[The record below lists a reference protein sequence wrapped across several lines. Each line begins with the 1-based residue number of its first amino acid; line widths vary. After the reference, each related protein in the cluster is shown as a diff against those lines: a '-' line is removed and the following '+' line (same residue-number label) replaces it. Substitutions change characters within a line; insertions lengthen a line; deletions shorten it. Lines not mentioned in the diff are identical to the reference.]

1 MRKLFV
7 LTGIVL
13 YCSQVFAGG
22 LLTNGNQSSQYIR
35 MLSRNASTDVD
46 AVYFNPA
53 GLMMMENG
61 FYFALQNQS
70 LYQYKTVESTFP
82 SLNSGKYDG
91 LLSAPVFPTAYAVYK
106 NDRFAFSLGFGPN
119 SGGGSATFNR
129 GLPSFENQISTLVPS
144 LAGLSQLG
152 LNVTKYNTDIYFKGT
167 SVFWGIQGG
176 ASFKV
181 NKVLSVYAGARYVP
195 ATNKYSGYIKNI
207 QLDVNGQYTSAAPFL
222 TGTATQMQ
230 GLAAQASGAAIL
242 ASGAAAEVQP
252 LITNGAGSF
261 TIAQVEGAGYLS
273 AANAAQLQQGLAQLG
288 LSQAQ
293 ISQMNISQV
302 QGAFSAGAAT
312 LNGEAAALNSQATTL
327 NGTAAQ
333 LADKNV
339 DVTQTGSGI
348 TPILGVNIS
357 PAKGLNIGIKY
368 EFMTKLTLTNSTKV
382 DNTNLFPNN
391 AKTGSDLPSILSIGA
406 DYKISKLTLSLSF
419 NSYDDKGVD
428 WGTNIYGEQRT
439 IAHNTWESAL
449 GAQYQ
454 LTRKFAVSAG
464 YLRTVMGVTPQF
476 QSDFSFINNGANT
489 FACGI
494 QWKPTPKI
502 TVDAGGLYTGYSTD
516 RKTFPGGSDINTT
529 GIAYTESYTKHNIGF
544 TVGLAYHIG
553 KM

>member
-1 MRKLFV
+1 MRKLIVF
-7 LTGIVL
+7 TGIL
-13 YCSQVFAGG
+13 WYCSQVFAGG

-82 SLNSGKYDG
+82 LLNNGKYDG

-119 SGGGSATFNR
+119 SGGGSATFSR
-129 GLPSFENQISTLVPS
+129 GLPSFEIPISTLVP
-144 LAGLSQLG
+144 GLSGLG
-152 LNVTKYNTDIYFKGT
+152 ALGMNVQNYNADLYFNGK
-167 SVFWGIQGG
+167 SVYWGIQGG

-181 NKVLSVYAGARYVP
+181 NKIFSVYLGARYVP
-195 ATNKYSGYIKNI
+195 ATNKYNGYIRNI
-207 QLDVNGQYTSAAPFL
+207 QLNVNGQYSNAATFL
-222 TGTATQMQ
+222 TGTAVPALQ
-230 GLAAQASGAAIL
+230 GLAAQASGAATL

-252 LITNGAGSF
+252 LIANGAGSL

-288 LSQAQ
+288 KTPSE
-293 ISQMNISQV
+293 ISQMSIAQV
-302 QGAFSAGAAT
+302 QGTFTAGAAT
-312 LNGEAAALNSQATTL
+312 LNGQAAALNGQAATL

-348 TPILGVNIS
+348 TPIIGVNIS
-357 PAKGLNIGIKY
+357 PAEGLNIGIKY

-382 DNTNLFPNN
+382 DGTGLFPDHG
-391 AKTGSDLPSILSIGA
+391 KTGSDLPSILSVGA
-406 DYKISKLTLSLSF
+406 DYKIVKAFNLSVSF
-419 NSYDDKGVD
+419 NSYHDKGVD
-428 WGTNIYGEQRT
+428 WGTNIYGQQRT
-439 IAHNTWESAL
+439 IDHDTWEAAI
-449 GAQYQ
+449 GGQYQ
-454 LTRKFAVSAG
+454 LTKKFAVSAG
-464 YLRTVMGVTPQF
+464 YLLTEMGVTPQF

-489 FACGI
+489 YACGI

-502 TVDAGGLYTGYSTD
+502 TVDAGGLYTSYSSDKKSLTD
-516 RKTFPGGSDINTT
+516 SSTQIVYLDTFK
-529 GIAYTESYTKHNIGF
+529 KHNIGF

-553 KM
+553 GK